1 MTTLESRVSAAR
13 LALALVAGLL
23 AYPVWVALLPNG
35 RDLVWSVPLLVLMPV
50 LFGAGAGLV
59 ARGSARWRL
68 LLGISILPYPFEL
81 VLMLTHWVPAIRMDV
96 AQLLPLPLV
105 VGIVAFLA
113 GEASTRGQP
122 TWSPIAIA
130 GAASLATY
138 PLIGGLGWAV
148 VVPVT
153 GSLPALLVLPLAVAT
168 VAIIGASALLTRR
181 LAMIRLSW
189 PVAIALIA
197 AGGIAFVAWDLSLLA
212 SVGLEANAAVLPLLP
227 LVGGLLVGG
236 VVMTLK
242 LGTPSWSSVAFSY
255 ASGLGVFYLG
265 NQVPDASVQALA
277 TPLVAGIIAGALS
290 TGAGGLIGLWAGIL
304 SYYLFVAPGG
314 GLSALG
320 GSTAVVEL
328 VLIVLA
334 SVGYGS
340 GSFLR
345 AVSARARKPRGEA
358 GEAGMVRPDFESR

>member
-1 MTTLESRVSAAR
+1 M
-13 LALALVAGLL
+13 

-81 VLMLTHWVPAIRMDV
+81 GLVLTHWVPATRMDV

-105 VGIVAFLA
+105 VGIVVFLA
-113 GEASTRGQP
+113 AEASTRGQP
-122 TWSPIAIA
+122 GSSPVGIA

-138 PLIGGLGWAV
+138 PLIGVLGWAG
-148 VVPVT
+148 VVPAT

-168 VAIIGASALLTRR
+168 VAVGVSALLTRR

-227 LVGGLLVGG
+227 LVSGLLAGG

-242 LGTPSWSSVAFSY
+242 LGKQSWSSVAFSY

-265 NQVPDASVQALA
+265 NQVPDASIQALA
-277 TPLVAGIIAGALS
+277 TPLVAGIIGGALS
-290 TGAGGLIGLWAGIL
+290 TGAGGLLGLWAGIL
-304 SYYLFVAPGG
+304 SYYLFLAPGG

-334 SVGYGS
+334 SLGYGA
-340 GSFLR
+340 GSLLR
-345 AVSARARKPRGEA
+345 AVFARARKTPGQA